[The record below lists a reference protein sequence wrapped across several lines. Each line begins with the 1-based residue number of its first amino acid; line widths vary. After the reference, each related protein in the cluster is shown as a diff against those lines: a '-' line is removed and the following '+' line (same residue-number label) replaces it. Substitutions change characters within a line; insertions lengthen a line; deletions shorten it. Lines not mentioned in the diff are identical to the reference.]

1 MRMKEGWAE
10 RLKKAIEEDGRSQ
23 RAISLAAGLGPNYLE
38 QTFSRGSAP
47 TQNKLAAIM
56 EQLGQEASIYI
67 FTGVR
72 ANSQTIE
79 YLNLLAEA
87 PDDLRESTLD
97 LLRKLARERQAHGGD
112 DQ

>member
-1 MRMKEGWAE
+1 MRMKDGWAN
-10 RLKKAIEEDGRSQ
+10 RLKTAIDEDGRSM

-47 TQNKLAAIM
+47 TQNKLAAVM

-67 FTGVR
+67 YTGVR
-72 ANSQTIE
+72 ANAQTIE

-87 PDDLRESTLD
+87 PDDLRASTLD
-97 LLRKLARERQAHGGD
+97 LLRKMARETQAHSGD
-112 DQ
+112 A